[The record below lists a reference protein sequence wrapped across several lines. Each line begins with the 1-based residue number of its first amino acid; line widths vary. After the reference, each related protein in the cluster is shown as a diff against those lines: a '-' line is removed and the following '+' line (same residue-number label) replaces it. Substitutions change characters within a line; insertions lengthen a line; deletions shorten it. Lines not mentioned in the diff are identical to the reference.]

1 MRIVSTLLAALF
13 LGALGF
19 AEDKKEADKPL
30 MGAYKRTSG
39 EHTLTFTFKKDGK
52 LDYLVAIGEASGT
65 LECKYTKEKDGT
77 VKCEVENFVK
87 KGDFPVTKEKGYK
100 FSFKAEAKK
109 TAIAVSE
116 FTGDE
121 VNDDAKKIL
130 EGDYEAVA
138 K

>member
-1 MRIVSTLLAALF
+1 MRIVSTLIAALF

-19 AEDKKEADKPL
+19 SEDKKEADKPL
-30 MGAYKRTSG
+30 MGAYNRTAG
-39 EHTLTFTFKKDGK
+39 ELTLTLTFKKNNK
-52 LDYLVAIGEASGT
+52 LDLLVVVGEASGT
-65 LECKYTKEKDGT
+65 LECMYAKEKDGT
-77 VKCEVENFVK
+77 LKCEVENFIK
-87 KGDFPVTKEKGYK
+87 KGDFPVTKDKGYK

-109 TAIAVSE
+109 DAVAVSE

-121 VNDDAKKIL
+121 VNDDAKKSL